1 MKQAVLKFVKSDAFI
16 ACVVFSMVVAVFAT
30 FGGCDRNH
38 VMAMAAVATVAGGG
52 KYVSGAP
59 LTLSATENLSPELL
73 RNEIDDRIVR
83 IRPMATP
90 IDQISRQA
98 GARMSGSMI
107 VDYYSVD
114 TKPTEATLKE
124 IYISDDSDDSARGF
138 VIAKLKTS
146 CNELFEPSETIMAP
160 DVKVVGDDGESEE
173 SLVMYVI
180 GRDSEY
186 VRAISVNAKNDRG
199 LYAVPDMEVGTKLIR
214 MGRAAGEL
222 DVQTAQFEALPIKSR
237 NYCQI
242 FKAQVEQS
250 TYQKIANKEV
260 GWTFSDQEEAAI
272 IDMRLGMEKNF
283 LFGVKNRIYD
293 PDKGNEVMLTGGIW
307 QQAGRQFN
315 YTVGSMS
322 ENTLIELTRKA
333 FTGNGGSSKKLLI
346 GGTML
351 IEQLNKL
358 DHVKVVGATET
369 MTRWGLDFT
378 EIITKFGKLYV
389 LASEVFDQCGH
400 ANDGMILDPEY
411 MTKYCHVAFRT
422 ERLDLRKSGI
432 RNTDAIVITEASCL
446 VLRYPDAHL
455 RVVGQ

>member
-1 MKQAVLKFVKSDAFI
+1 
-16 ACVVFSMVVAVFAT
+16 
-30 FGGCDRNH
+30 
-38 VMAMAAVATVAGGG
+38 
-52 KYVSGAP
+52 
-59 LTLSATENLSPELL
+59 
-73 RNEIDDRIVR
+73 
-83 IRPMATP
+83 
-90 IDQISRQA
+90 
-98 GARMSGSMI
+98 
-107 VDYYSVD
+107 
-114 TKPTEATLKE
+114 
-124 IYISDDSDDSARGF
+124 
-138 VIAKLKTS
+138 
-146 CNELFEPSETIMAP
+146 
-160 DVKVVGDDGESEE
+160 
-173 SLVMYVI
+173 
-180 GRDSEY
+180 
-186 VRAISVNAKNDRG
+186 
-199 LYAVPDMEVGTKLIR
+199 
-214 MGRAAGEL
+214 
-222 DVQTAQFEALPIKSR
+222 
-237 NYCQI
+237 
-242 FKAQVEQS
+242 
-250 TYQKIANKEV
+250 
-260 GWTFSDQEEAAI
+260 
-272 IDMRLGMEKNF
+272 MRLGMEKNF